1 MEQIHEVSQRFIA
14 CVEQLKTQNY
24 IRSYRQF
31 ATRLDYLPQ
40 SLSEI
45 INGRRD
51 VTVDLLRKA
60 VEVYGLNP
68 IFLFTGKGDFF
79 INKEV
84 DNQPNPLYEQ
94 IIYVPATAHNAYA
107 QQIQQKKFLKELAV
121 FSLPDFKYKTA
132 LHRAFEI
139 TGDSME
145 TTLFEGDKVV
155 ANFIAA
161 DFWLDSIK
169 NNYVY
174 VIVTRNEIHIQRV
187 HNQLIEHK
195 QLWIIP
201 DNSYY
206 QPYPIAG
213 ENIREIW
220 YVRAKISPFLPSPQR
235 IQNNLSQEIVQLQ
248 QTLQAQSAIIQNLTQ
263 TMENLGKK

>member
-1 MEQIHEVSQRFIA
+1 MEQTQVVSRRFIA
-14 CVEQLKTQNY
+14 CVEQLKAQKN

-31 ATRLDYLPQ
+31 ASQLDYLPQ

-51 VTVDLLRKA
+51 VTVDVLRKA
-60 VEVYGLNP
+60 IEIYGLNP
-68 IFLFTGKGDFF
+68 IFLFTGEGDFF
-79 INKEV
+79 INKDL
-84 DNQPNPLYEQ
+84 DNHPNPLYEQ
-94 IIYVPATAHNAYA
+94 IICVPATAHTAYA
-107 QQIQQKKFLKELAV
+107 QLHQHKKFLKELPT
-121 FSLPDFKYKTA
+121 FSLPDFKYKTT
-132 LHRAFEI
+132 LHRAFEV

-174 VIVTRNEIHIQRV
+174 VVVTRNEIHIQRV
-187 HNQLIEHK
+187 NNQLVEK
-195 QLWIIP
+195 QQLLIIP
-201 DNSYY
+201 DNNYY
-206 QPYPIAG
+206 QPYTIAA

-235 IQNNLSQEIVQLQ
+235 IQNNLTQEIAQLH
-248 QTLQAQSAIIQNLTQ
+248 QTLQAQSLIIQNLTQ
-263 TMENLGKK
+263 TISNLSQR